1 MVINKNRYLFLIL
14 LCFIKFIYNKN
25 ISNNN
30 LIIIFDNYLSC
41 GDIKNYLYKN
51 IKILNIEKYNIICY
65 DFLHV
70 NDILMDYNY
79 LFLPSN
85 LLNYKEDNFNEFS
98 DIYKQNMIYGV
109 IFSSIYNNN
118 SDKYTLI
125 ISNDSIFF

>member
-1 MVINKNRYLFLIL
+1 MVINKKRYLFIIL
-14 LCFIKFIYNKN
+14 LYFIEFIYNKN

-30 LIIIFDNYLSC
+30 LIIISDNYLNC

>member
-1 MVINKNRYLFLIL
+1 MVINKKRYLFIIL
-14 LCFIKFIYNKN
+14 LYFIEFIYNKN

-30 LIIIFDNYLSC
+30 LIIISDNYLNC

-51 IKILNIEKYNIICY
+51 IKILNIGKYNIICY

-118 SDKYTLI
+118 SDKSTLI